1 MTNANGAVQIETRV
15 KHEFSISFQLVAD
28 EQSINVGTLV
38 IAETNPNV
46 EGRSHLPHSGNIHQK
61 TKIGSISDLVVFRR
75 YHAFSLILAQGLRF
89 FPPPLREQ
97 LTLTA

>member
-38 IAETNPNV
+38 TRTLMIDLNKSA
-46 EGRSHLPHSGNIHQK
+46 LPAK
-61 TKIGSISDLVVFRR
+61 
-75 YHAFSLILAQGLRF
+75 
-89 FPPPLREQ
+89 
-97 LTLTA
+97 

>member
-38 IAETNPNV
+38 TRHE
-46 EGRSHLPHSGNIHQK
+46 S
-61 TKIGSISDLVVFRR
+61 
-75 YHAFSLILAQGLRF
+75 FSRVRASLQGCLAAQVQTGL
-89 FPPPLREQ
+89 
-97 LTLTA
+97 